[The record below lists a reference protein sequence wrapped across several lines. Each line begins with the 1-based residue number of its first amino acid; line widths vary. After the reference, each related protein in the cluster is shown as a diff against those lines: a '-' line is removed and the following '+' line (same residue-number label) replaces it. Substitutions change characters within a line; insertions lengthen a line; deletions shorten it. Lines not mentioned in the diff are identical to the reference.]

1 MTAEWIDHVRSGSH
15 LSERASSPSVRF
27 LNREFRTKNVV
38 VRSRGERRAVK
49 SSVIDR
55 AHLQIGL
62 RVEATGIF
70 RIYLWTTVG
79 SYGQLRTRGEG
90 INPGKEVEKGVEI
103 TSSRIATIGRNRVGE
118 YLCRE
123 GKNCSIQLSD
133 RDLLF
138 PFIASADRTGQRIL
152 LFISNNR

>member
-1 MTAEWIDHVRSGSH
+1 MTAAEWIDHVRSGSH
-15 LSERASSPSVRF
+15 LSERPSSPSVRF

-79 SYGQLRTRGEG
+79 RAVTDSG
-90 INPGKEVEKGVEI
+90 
-103 TSSRIATIGRNRVGE
+103 GRNKSGQ
-118 YLCRE
+118 RE
-123 GKNCSIQLSD
+123 GG
-133 RDLLF
+133 R
-138 PFIASADRTGQRIL
+138 
-152 LFISNNR
+152 NNK